1 MRPKER
7 RNLSRK
13 ERQRKLRL
21 MKSSSRPKKIRIKKL
36 RRLSKGLM
44 NKKRSQN
51 NNSKIEHL
59 ENFLKLRKM
68 RILMMMMM
76 RLNQSPQ
83 KNLINNLNL
92 TMRMML
98 LRSQ

>member
-1 MRPKER
+1 MRPRER

-44 NKKRSQN
+44 NKKRSQK

-59 ENFLKLRKM
+59 ENFQKLRKM
-68 RILMMMMM
+68 RILMTR

-83 KNLINNLNL
+83 RNLINKLNL

>member
-44 NKKRSQN
+44 NKKRSQK

-68 RILMMMMM
+68 RILMMMM

-92 TMRMML
+92 TTRMML

>member
-44 NKKRSQN
+44 NKKRS
-51 NNSKIEHL
+51 
-59 ENFLKLRKM
+59 
-68 RILMMMMM
+68 
-76 RLNQSPQ
+76 
-83 KNLINNLNL
+83 
-92 TMRMML
+92 
-98 LRSQ
+98 

>member
-44 NKKRSQN
+44 NKKRSQK

-68 RILMMMMM
+68 RILMMM